1 MKVKMITLDAGPN
14 GVKEP
19 GKTYNVDA
27 KEAKELID
35 GGYAE
40 AISVTKEEPREESR
54 EEPKGKQTVKNKTL
68 KRNQV
73 NNYVRT

>member
-1 MKVKMITLDAGPN
+1 MITLDAGPN

-27 KEAKELID
+27 KEAKDLID

-40 AISVTKEEPREESR
+40 AISVAKKEPK
-54 EEPKGKQTVKNKTL
+54 EEPKGKQTGKK
-68 KRNQV
+68 KPGE
-73 NNYVRT
+73 